1 MILTINDAIR
11 ELKEQYSVQR
21 LIPFI
26 GAGFSIP
33 LDLPSWKQLI
43 IDLGKDLGYADDLYL
58 LHGNYQQLAEYGK
71 LVDEKKWNAFIQKMR
86 VGFDSRE
93 SNERRKISKQHL
105 SLSELNVNTIYTTNY
120 DPHIERAFEDKGK
133 KVKTIITL
141 KDFIQPDKE
150 NYNLEV
156 IKFHGCLTEQDS
168 IILTENQYYK
178 RMELEHPLDQRLRS
192 DALSN
197 SLLFIGYS
205 FDDPNIRYIWYK
217 ILQQIKKYLSNGS
230 KATPRPSYII
240 TFGSNEVQAKILE
253 ELNIKLIALNPLDKE
268 AQICELLDKIVR

>member
-1 MILTINDAIR
+1 MILTMNDAIR

-105 SLSELNVNTIYTTNY
+105 SLSELKVNTIYTTNY

-150 NYNLEV
+150 NYDLEV

-197 SLLFIGYS
+197 SFLFIGYS

-217 ILQQIKKYLSNGS
+217 IQQQIKKYLSNGS

>member
-1 MILTINDAIR
+1 MILTLTDAVC
-11 ELKEQYSVQR
+11 ELKEQYAVQR

-71 LVDEKKWNAFIQKMR
+71 LVDEKKWNAFIQKVR
-86 VGFDSRE
+86 VGFDSNE
-93 SNERRKISKQHL
+93 SHEKRKYSRQHV
-105 SLSELNVNTIYTTNY
+105 SLSELKVRTIYTTNY
-120 DPHIERAFEDKGK
+120 DPHIEKAFEDKGC

-141 KDFIQPDKE
+141 KDFIQPDAE
-150 NYNLEV
+150 NYDLEV
-156 IKFHGCLTEQDS
+156 IKFHGCLTDQNT

-197 SLLFIGYS
+197 SFLFIGYS

-217 ILQQIKKYLSNGS
+217 IQQQINKYLLNGS
-230 KATPRPSYII
+230 RAKLRPSYIVS
-240 TFGSNEVQAKILE
+240 FGSNEVQARILE

-268 AQICELLDKIVR
+268 AQICELLDQIVR

>member
-1 MILTINDAIR
+1 MILTINEAIK

-33 LDLPSWKQLI
+33 LDLPGWRQLI
-43 IDLGKDLGYADDLYL
+43 IDLGKDLGYENDLYL
-58 LHGNYQQLAEYGK
+58 LHGNYQQLAEFGK

-86 VGFDSRE
+86 VGFDSKE
-93 SNERRKISKQHL
+93 SDEKRKKSRQHL
-105 SLSELNVNTIYTTNY
+105 SLSELKVNTIYTTNY
-120 DPHIERAFEDKGK
+120 DPHIERCFEDKGN
-133 KVKTIITL
+133 KVKTIISL

-150 NYNLEV
+150 NYNIEV

-197 SLLFIGYS
+197 SFLFIGYS

-217 ILQQIKKYLSNGS
+217 IQQQIKRYLLNGS
-230 KATPRPSYII
+230 RATPRPSYIV
-240 TFGSNEVQAKILE
+240 TFGSNEVQARILE
-253 ELNIKLIALNPLDKE
+253 ELNIKIIALNPLDKE
-268 AQICELLDKIVR
+268 AQICELLDKINK